1 MSGSGISTDA
11 NLHGGRRAPILCA
24 LLAVAALLT
33 ACDGPEQRAAA
44 HLERGRAFYAAENY
58 SKARLEFRNVLQID
72 GRNVEA
78 RYALATVDEAQGNL
92 RQAFANYRSAADQQ
106 PDHLPSL
113 IKVGQYYLL
122 GDRQNEALEI
132 ASAILALSPR
142 PIP

>member
-1 MSGSGISTDA
+1 
-11 NLHGGRRAPILCA
+11 
-24 LLAVAALLT
+24 
-33 ACDGPEQRAAA
+33 
-44 HLERGRAFYAAENY
+44 
-58 SKARLEFRNVLQID
+58 LEFRNVLQID